1 MDENNITLEEKIWAQ
16 NQFNDNFE
24 IEEFLEDY
32 LPEVKKHIG
41 FKDERTDPRFIVK
54 FHDIYFYT
62 NTQDT
67 KDEKADMTES
77 EFDSLFGTF
86 CNDMYEN
93 TKQFMEEE
101 GISEY
106 KLFSTY
112 GVGHYKVFEKII
124 PELTE
129 ENYLDITLE
138 IYNEGLSPDYI
149 NDYTKL
155 SHYLQ
160 NMEDN
165 YMTYWLEFLR
175 VMEIPEETIE
185 KYRKEMERVR
195 RETQISKEIM
205 IKIIRNKK

>member
-16 NQFNDNFE
+16 NNFSDDFE

-41 FKDERTDPRFIVK
+41 FKDERDDPRFIVK
-54 FHDIYFYT
+54 FHDICFYT

-67 KDEKADMTES
+67 SDEKADMAES

-86 CNDMYEN
+86 CTDMYEN

-101 GISEY
+101 GISDSE
-106 KLFSTY
+106 LFSIHD
-112 GVGHYKVFEKII
+112 VGHYKAFEKII

-129 ENYLDITLE
+129 ENYLDIALE

-149 NDYTKL
+149 NEYTKL
-155 SHYLQ
+155 SYYLQ
-160 NMEDN
+160 DMEDN
-165 YMTYWLEFLR
+165 YMTYWLDFLR
-175 VMEIPEETIE
+175 CMDIPEETIKNIERRWKEHEE
-185 KYRKEMERVR
+185 KYKQV
-195 RETQISKEIM
+195 
-205 IKIIRNKK
+205 KK

>member
-16 NQFNDNFE
+16 NNFSDNFE

-41 FKDERTDPRFIVK
+41 FKDERDDPRFVVK
-54 FHDIYFYT
+54 FHDICFYT

-67 KDEKADMTES
+67 SDEKADMTET

-86 CNDMYEN
+86 CTDMYKN
-93 TKQFMEEE
+93 TEQFMLGE
-101 GISEY
+101 GISDSE
-106 KLFSTY
+106 LFSIHD
-112 GVGHYKVFEKII
+112 VGHYKAFEKII

-129 ENYLDITLE
+129 ENYLDIALE

-149 NDYTKL
+149 NEYTKL
-155 SHYLQ
+155 SYYLQ
-160 NMEDN
+160 DMEDN

-175 VMEIPEETIE
+175 CMDIPEETIKNIERRWKEHEE
-185 KYRKEMERVR
+185 KHK
-195 RETQISKEIM
+195 QI
-205 IKIIRNKK
+205 KK

>member
-16 NQFNDNFE
+16 NNFSNDFE

-41 FKDERTDPRFIVK
+41 FKDERDDPRFVVK
-54 FHDIYFYT
+54 FHDICFYT

-67 KDEKADMTES
+67 SDEKADMTES

-86 CNDMYEN
+86 CTDMYEN
-93 TKQFMEEE
+93 TEQFVKEE
-101 GISEY
+101 GISYSE
-106 KLFSTY
+106 LFSIHD
-112 GVGHYKVFEKII
+112 VGHYKAFEKII

-129 ENYLDITLE
+129 ENYLDIALE

-149 NDYTKL
+149 NEYTKL
-155 SHYLQ
+155 SYYLQ

-165 YMTYWLEFLR
+165 YMTYWLDFLR
-175 VMEIPEETIE
+175 CMDIPEETIKNIERRWKEHEE
-185 KYRKEMERVR
+185 KHKQV
-195 RETQISKEIM
+195 
-205 IKIIRNKK
+205 KK

>member
-1 MDENNITLEEKIWAQ
+1 MDKNNITLEEKIWAQ
-16 NQFNDNFE
+16 NNFSGDFE

-41 FKDERTDPRFIVK
+41 FKDERDDPRFVVK
-54 FHDIYFYT
+54 FHDICFYT

-67 KDEKADMTES
+67 SDEKADMTES

-86 CNDMYEN
+86 CTDMYNN
-93 TKQFMEEE
+93 TEQFMEEE
-101 GISEY
+101 GISDSE
-106 KLFSTY
+106 LFSIHD
-112 GVGHYKVFEKII
+112 VGHYKAFEKII

-129 ENYLDITLE
+129 DNYLDIALE

-149 NDYTKL
+149 NEYTKL
-155 SHYLQ
+155 SYYLQ

-175 VMEIPEETIE
+175 CMDIPEETIKNIERRWKEHEE
-185 KYRKEMERVR
+185 KHK
-195 RETQISKEIM
+195 QI
-205 IKIIRNKK
+205 KK

>member
-1 MDENNITLEEKIWAQ
+1 MNEEKITLEEKIWAR
-16 NQFNDNFE
+16 NNFSDDFE
-24 IEEFLEDY
+24 VEEFLEDY

-41 FKDERTDPRFIVK
+41 FKDERDDPRFVVK
-54 FHDIYFYT
+54 FHDICFYT

-67 KDEKADMTES
+67 ADEKADMTEA

-101 GISEY
+101 GISDHE
-106 KLFSTY
+106 LFVLRD
-112 GVGHYKVFEKII
+112 VGHYRAFEKII

-129 ENYLDITLE
+129 ENYLDIALE
-138 IYNEGLSPDYI
+138 IYNEGLSPEYI
-149 NDYTKL
+149 DEYTKL
-155 SHYLQ
+155 SNYLQ

-175 VMEIPEETIE
+175 VMEIPEETIKNIERRKKEHEE
-185 KYRKEMERVR
+185 KYKQV
-195 RETQISKEIM
+195 
-205 IKIIRNKK
+205 NK

>member
-16 NQFNDNFE
+16 NNLSEAFE
-24 IEEFLEDY
+24 VEEFLEDY

-41 FKDERTDPRFIVK
+41 FKDERRDLRFIVK
-54 FHDIYFYT
+54 FHDICFYT

-67 KDEKADMTES
+67 EEEKADMTED
-77 EFDSLFGTF
+77 EFNSLFGTF
-86 CNDMYEN
+86 CTDMYEN
-93 TKQFMEEE
+93 TEQFIEEE

-106 KLFSTY
+106 KLLSTY
-112 GVGHYKVFEKII
+112 DVGHYKAFEKII
-124 PELTE
+124 PELTK

-155 SHYLQ
+155 SQYLQ

-165 YMTYWLEFLR
+165 YMTYWLEFLKA
-175 VMEIPEETIE
+175 VDIPEETIKNIERRWKEYEE
-185 KYRKEMERVR
+185 KHKQV
-195 RETQISKEIM
+195 
-205 IKIIRNKK
+205 NK

>member
-1 MDENNITLEEKIWAQ
+1 MDENDITLEEKIWAQ
-16 NQFNDNFE
+16 NNLSNDFE
-24 IEEFLEDY
+24 VEEFLEDY
-32 LPEVKKHIG
+32 LPDVKKHIG
-41 FKDERTDPRFIVK
+41 FKDERDDPRFIVK
-54 FHDIYFYT
+54 FHDICFYT

-67 KDEKADMTES
+67 ADEKADMTET

-112 GVGHYKVFEKII
+112 DVGHYRAFEKII

-129 ENYLDITLE
+129 KNYLDIALE
-138 IYNEGLSPDYI
+138 IYNECLSPDYI
-149 NDYTKL
+149 NEYTEL
-155 SHYLQ
+155 SYYLQ

-175 VMEIPEETIE
+175 AMEIPEETIKNIERRQKEYEE
-185 KYRKEMERVR
+185 KHKQV
-195 RETQISKEIM
+195 
-205 IKIIRNKK
+205 KK

>member
-16 NQFNDNFE
+16 NNFSDDFE

-41 FKDERTDPRFIVK
+41 FKDERDDPRFIVK
-54 FHDIYFYT
+54 FHDICFYT

-67 KDEKADMTES
+67 ANEKADMTES

-86 CNDMYEN
+86 CTDMYNN
-93 TKQFMEEE
+93 TEQFMKEE
-101 GISEY
+101 GISDSE
-106 KLFSTY
+106 LFSIHD
-112 GVGHYKVFEKII
+112 VGHYKAFEKII

-129 ENYLDITLE
+129 ENYLDIALE

-149 NDYTKL
+149 NEYTKL
-155 SHYLQ
+155 SYYLQ

-165 YMTYWLEFLR
+165 YMTYWLDFLR
-175 VMEIPEETIE
+175 CMDIPEETIKNIERRWKEHEE
-185 KYRKEMERVR
+185 KHKQV
-195 RETQISKEIM
+195 
-205 IKIIRNKK
+205 KK

>member
-16 NQFNDNFE
+16 NNFSNDFE

-41 FKDERTDPRFIVK
+41 FKDERDDPRFVVK
-54 FHDIYFYT
+54 FHDICFYT

-67 KDEKADMTES
+67 SDEKADMTET

-86 CNDMYEN
+86 CTDMYEN
-93 TKQFMEEE
+93 TEQFMVKE
-101 GISEY
+101 GISGSE
-106 KLFSTY
+106 LFSIHD
-112 GVGHYKVFEKII
+112 VGNYKAFEKII

-129 ENYLDITLE
+129 ENYLDIALE

-149 NDYTKL
+149 NEYTKL
-155 SHYLQ
+155 SYYLQ
-160 NMEDN
+160 DMEDN

-175 VMEIPEETIE
+175 CMDIPEETIKNIE
-185 KYRKEMERVR
+185 RRRKEY
-195 RETQISKEIM
+195 KE
-205 IKIIRNKK
+205 KHKQVKK

>member
-16 NQFNDNFE
+16 NNFSDDFE

-41 FKDERTDPRFIVK
+41 FKDERDDPRFIVK
-54 FHDIYFYT
+54 FHDICFYT

-67 KDEKADMTES
+67 ADEKADMSET

-106 KLFSTY
+106 KLFALRD
-112 GVGHYKVFEKII
+112 VGQYKAFEKII

-149 NDYTKL
+149 NEYTKL
-155 SHYLQ
+155 SYYLQ

-175 VMEIPEETIE
+175 VMEIPEETIKNIERRQKEYEE
-185 KYRKEMERVR
+185 KHKQV
-195 RETQISKEIM
+195 
-205 IKIIRNKK
+205 NK

>member
-16 NQFNDNFE
+16 NNFSNDFE

-41 FKDERTDPRFIVK
+41 FKDERDDPRFVVK
-54 FHDIYFYT
+54 FHDICFYT

-67 KDEKADMTES
+67 SDEKADMTET

-86 CNDMYEN
+86 CTDMYEN
-93 TKQFMEEE
+93 TEQFMVEE
-101 GISEY
+101 GISDSE
-106 KLFSTY
+106 LFSIHD
-112 GVGHYKVFEKII
+112 VGHYKAFEKII
-124 PELTE
+124 TELTE
-129 ENYLDITLE
+129 ENYLDIALE

-149 NDYTKL
+149 NEYTKL
-155 SHYLQ
+155 SYYLQ

-175 VMEIPEETIE
+175 CMDIPEETIKNIE
-185 KYRKEMERVR
+185 RRRKEY
-195 RETQISKEIM
+195 KE
-205 IKIIRNKK
+205 KHK